1 MNKNTNLLISAIA
14 INTIGDIIF
23 DLFIAWE
30 LSSATGNFMNAVYV
44 IGTSLAFRAILSF
57 FVGSFV
63 DKYSKKKLM
72 IISHI
77 SSIVIISLFA
87 LFWGLARDY
96 IAIGLL
102 FVLLNDINN
111 ELFIRSYISMTSDIF
126 DENQYIKFQSYSNI
140 VTRIISIGGAAL
152 AGLLI
157 EHVSELAIF
166 IIDIGTYF
174 ISLLLISKVIYEEI
188 VISNKFSTGIIDT
201 IISDVKY
208 TLVTIR
214 HSSYLF
220 AFVVLMFVLN
230 LAYGYIPLI
239 LPVFKANINES
250 ASLLGVLKS
259 SITVGEIVGLAVVSK
274 ISKYVST
281 TFKLSMLLNVFII
294 MAIYLFNNQFLLV
307 ACFALYGFSDSLTQ
321 PLFAH
326 TVSNLDNANR
336 GKLLGGIDAIIM
348 FSPSI
353 GIYTI
358 SAISNYNELF
368 GGIILSA
375 IFVIGFLIV
384 SFNKNIGHIV
394 LDTK

>member
-63 DKYSKKKLM
+63 DKHSKKKLM

-87 LFWGLARDY
+87 LFWGLVRDY

-140 VTRIISIGGAAL
+140 VTRIISVEGAAL

-174 ISLLLISKVIYEEI
+174 ISLLLISKVIYEEV

-220 AFVVLMFVLN
+220 VFVVLMFVLN

-250 ASLLGVLKS
+250 ASLLGVIKS
-259 SITVGEIVGLAVVSK
+259 SITVGEIVGMAVVSK

-294 MAIYLFNNQFLLV
+294 MAIYLFKNQFLLV
-307 ACFALYGFSDSLTQ
+307 ACFIWIFGFINT
-321 PLFAH
+321 
-326 TVSNLDNANR
+326 T
-336 GKLLGGIDAIIM
+336 IIRTYC
-348 FSPSI
+348 F
-353 GIYTI
+353 
-358 SAISNYNELF
+358 
-368 GGIILSA
+368 
-375 IFVIGFLIV
+375 
-384 SFNKNIGHIV
+384 
-394 LDTK
+394 